1 MFGEWAKLI
10 RPFEEKV
17 GKVYRKKFRG
27 TNDDLS
33 KEFNLVSNFCP
44 GEGNRREIEY
54 SFFESIEVVEE
65 TKDEMDEIDYKV
77 MVFKGKVTWTK
88 KRLIIELSTN

>member
-33 KEFNLVSNFCP
+33 KEFNLVSNFW
-44 GEGNRREIEY
+44 EIVAK
-54 SFFESIEVVEE
+54 SSIH
-65 TKDEMDEIDYKV
+65 
-77 MVFKGKVTWTK
+77 FSNPSRWWK
-88 KRLIIELSTN
+88 KRRMNWMRSSIKLWHLREKLRGRRND